1 MSPDVAVAVPAEIT
15 LASAAGALAAL
26 QAARAAAPGAL
37 ELDLAPLVR
46 FDSAAVAVLVALRR
60 EAGVPVALRRALPAV
75 SVEGRLLW
83 AAPFGMDRD
92 ARWPRAGACVALA
105 WDCDDP
111 GDPRARWT
119 ARPPAT
125 GAPPSL

>member
-46 FDSAAVAVLVALRR
+46 FDSAAVAVLVALQR
-60 EAGVPVALRRALPAV
+60 E
-75 SVEGRLLW
+75 
-83 AAPFGMDRD
+83 
-92 ARWPRAGACVALA
+92 
-105 WDCDDP
+105 
-111 GDPRARWT
+111 
-119 ARPPAT
+119 T
-125 GAPPSL
+125 GAPLALRNVPPNLRKLASLYGVEAALFGAAG